1 MEGCVIMGYSFVN
14 AVELYCIAECDGFA
28 VGQKYIGYINEGMF
42 ETTDDNGVYRQ
53 AEMSYFTA

>member
-1 MEGCVIMGYSFVN
+1 MGYSFVN